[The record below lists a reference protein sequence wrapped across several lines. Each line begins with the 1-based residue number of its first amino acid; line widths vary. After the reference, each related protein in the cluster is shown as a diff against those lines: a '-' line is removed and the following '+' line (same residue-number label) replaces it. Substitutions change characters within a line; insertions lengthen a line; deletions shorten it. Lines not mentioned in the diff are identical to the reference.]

1 MLRYTSVS
9 DVARFFGTSRK
20 TIHLLQARNNATGS
34 VDDRPRSGRPRVTTG
49 ADDRTIRTAHLRDRF
64 RTAAHTARV
73 FHVPVSRFTV
83 GRRLREHDIHCRRP
97 VKRLHLQ
104 QRHMQARLNWTNAHR
119 RWTLRQWEDVIF
131 SDESRFLLER
141 HEGRRRVYRR
151 RGEQLLP
158 NTVSTASDRRGVM
171 VWWAISATGKSQL
184 VIVRGNLTAQRYIN
198 DCLRPHLIPFIQ
210 RHNNAMTFQQDN
222 ARSHVA
228 HLTRNF

>member
-1 MLRYTSVS
+1 M
-9 DVARFFGTSRK
+9 
-20 TIHLLQARNNATGS
+20 
-34 VDDRPRSGRPRVTTG
+34 
-49 ADDRTIRTAHLRDRF
+49 RDRF

-73 FHVPVSRFTV
+73 FHVSKFTV
-83 GRRLREHDIHCRRP
+83 RRRLREHDIHCRRP

-151 RGEQLLP
+151 LGEQLLP

-171 VWWAISATGKSQL
+171 VWGAISATGKSQL
-184 VIVRGNLTAQRYIN
+184 VIVRVISQHRGTSTTVYVPISYLSSNVTTMQWHFSGTIHDPR
-198 DCLRPHLIPFIQ
+198 R
-210 RHNNAMTFQQDN
+210 TFNTTYFKQQ
-222 ARSHVA
+222 
-228 HLTRNF
+228 